1 MAVLARVYRAVFGAE
16 FAAAAQYRVQSVL
29 WLLFAIIR
37 PVVFLAAWSAVAE
50 AQGGSVG
57 AFTTAD
63 FAAYYVAVSL
73 VSQLTMSWSAYDF
86 EYEIRQ
92 GLLAPKLL
100 RPLHPLHYSV
110 VQNIVW
116 KAVTLPALL
125 PALALIAW
133 TFHATFVTQPWQ
145 VALFVPSVLLAAALN
160 FLLGWALAC
169 AAFWT
174 TRIHSIMR
182 FYERVGFLFAGQ
194 VAPLTLLPG
203 ALATLGYILPFGY
216 MLWAPVEILRGAA
229 SLEQALALIG
239 IQAVWVVIA
248 WVSYATAWRFGLR
261 QFSAVGA

>member
-1 MAVLARVYRAVFGAE
+1 MLLRVYRAVFGAE

-37 PVVFLAAWSAVAE
+37 PIVFLAAWSAAAQ
-50 AQGGSVG
+50 AQGGRVG
-57 AFTTAD
+57 DFEISD

-73 VSQLTMSWSAYDF
+73 VTQLTMSWNAYDF

-100 RPLHPLHYSV
+100 RPLHPLHYAV

-116 KAVTLPALL
+116 KSVTLPALL
-125 PALALIAW
+125 PALVLIAW
-133 TFHATFVTQPWQ
+133 TFGARFATQPWHL
-145 VALFVPSVLLAAALN
+145 ALFVPSVLLGAALN

-174 TRIHSIMR
+174 TRIHSIMH

-203 ALATLGYILPFGY
+203 PLATIGYILPFGY
-216 MLWAPVEILRGAA
+216 VLWAPVEILRGAA
-229 SLEQALALIG
+229 SFEQALTLIG
-239 IQAVWVVIA
+239 VQCVWIVIA
-248 WVSYATAWRFGLR
+248 WLAFAAIWRVGLR